1 MRITIDRIIKHSYNY
16 SYESRSSLM
25 AYRVHHLN
33 KKTGVTYVYE
43 SVSRWDKEKQQARS
57 TQVCIGKLDKETG
70 AFIPSKRRTQL
81 AIQDKEFIRTATAI
95 IVGPS
100 LILDELSK
108 RIGIAKLLK
117 ATIPEYATQILTM
130 AYYLACQGGPLSQCE
145 AWTKTHESPSI
156 KPLTSQRISEILGS
170 ISTGAKQAF
179 LASWMDKVLE
189 DDYLC
194 YDITSIS
201 SYSAFNEYI
210 RYGYNR
216 DNETLPQLNLALLFG
231 QKSKLPVYY
240 HRIPGTITDVQTVH
254 NLLATFK
261 KLDIKNLHYVLDKG
275 FYSKK
280 NVDEL
285 LERKD
290 HFTLSVPLH
299 NLWIQHAI
307 DEIYDTIQRPE
318 HYRMIDDEVLYVH
331 SQLYSW
337 GEEHRRCYLHL
348 YYNAEMRAHAINR
361 FSREL
366 IAYKEELE
374 SSKPKAEH
382 KQQYETFFIITT
394 TPVRGMKVSYN
405 NEAVDQ
411 YIKRYAGFQA
421 IFTTKLKDP
430 LEALQV
436 YRDKDII
443 EKCFDDLKNNLD
455 MKRLRMHTIET
466 VDGRLF
472 VQFISLILTSTLR
485 REMRK
490 SKLIEKY
497 TVRELLLEMDPLTKI
512 RYAGKYGQILTEI
525 TKPQREILELLNIE
539 TPVVA

>member
-1 MRITIDRIIKHSYNY
+1 
-16 SYESRSSLM
+16 M
-25 AYRVHHLN
+25 AYRIHHLN

-70 AFIPSKRRTQL
+70 ALIPSKRITQSG
-81 AIQDKEFIRTATAI
+81 IQDKESISTATAT

-100 LILDELSK
+100 LILDELTK
-108 RIGIAKLLK
+108 RLGIAKLLK
-117 ATIPEYATQILTM
+117 AAFPEYSTQILTM

-145 AWTKTHESPSI
+145 SWTKMHEHPSI
-156 KPLTSQRISEILGS
+156 KPLTSQRISDILGF
-170 ISTGAKQAF
+170 ISTGAKQSF
-179 LASWMDKVLE
+179 LASWMDRVLE

-210 RYGYNR
+210 RYGHNR
-216 DNETLPQLNLALLFG
+216 DKEKLPQLNLAMLFG

-240 HRIPGTITDVQTVH
+240 HRIPGNITDVQTVH

-261 KLDIKNLHYVLDKG
+261 KLDIDNLHYVLDKG

-285 LERKD
+285 LARKD
-290 HFTLSVPLH
+290 HFTLSVPLN

-307 DEIYDTIQRPE
+307 DEIYDTIQGPE
-318 HYRMIDDEVLYVH
+318 HYRMMDEEVLYVN
-331 SQLYSW
+331 SRLYPW
-337 GEEHRRCYLHL
+337 GEDRRRCYLHL
-348 YYNAEMRAHAINR
+348 YYNAEMRAHAIDR
-361 FSREL
+361 FNREL
-366 IAYKEELE
+366 IGFKEELE
-374 SSKPKAEH
+374 SGKPKAEH
-382 KQQYETFFIITT
+382 KEQYETFFIITT

-405 NEAVDQ
+405 NEAVNQ

-443 EKCFDDLKNNLD
+443 EKCFDDLKNSLD

-466 VDGRLF
+466 IDGRLF
-472 VQFISLILTSTLR
+472 IQFIALIFMSALR

-525 TKPQREILELLNIE
+525 TKPQQEILELLHIE